1 MSDTF
6 NMPKD
11 FGELCEQYAFHD
23 IKEIY
28 TNGSELIQTYRVE
41 QWIEMNGIEEALK
54 KQATKQATSNYTS
67 EWIPVS
73 ERLPEELVAVN
84 VTWINRCPENYY
96 MHIKDKPFTD
106 TAVLYQG
113 EWYWWDSTIIDYLSE
128 CGTCISGVV
137 NKSIDILAWQPLP
150 EPMRLEKRDD

>member
-54 KQATKQATSNYTS
+54 KQAAKQATSNYTS
-67 EWIPVS
+67 EWIPCS
-73 ERLPEELVAVN
+73 ERLPEEHDTMFAKFKGTDKWSDFMFAKKSDKVN
-84 VTWINRCPENYY
+84 VTVEFDDGSR
-96 MHIKDKPFTD
+96 MTQ
-106 TAVLYQG
+106 TLYTIDG
-113 EWYWWDSTIIDYLSE
+113 EWKRETNIKHKVI
-128 CGTCISGVV
+128 
-137 NKSIDILAWQPLP
+137 AWRPLP
-150 EPMRLEKRDD
+150 EPYKENK